1 MKPRKEPSRS
11 ETIRDICKALLN
23 DKRACAKQIAR
34 SVYPF
39 NPILPDKRRN
49 DPASMMKVFLRDGF
63 IDRYSGGMLVF
74 PGVLR
79 LLSHYMPDDFP
90 FHPNWKM
97 TDTHIAYWELVPTV
111 DHIIPISRGG
121 PDCESNLVTTSMMR
135 NAAKAS
141 WTLEEL
147 GWSLRP
153 PGDIR
158 KWDGLMKQFIA
169 LVEHDPALLSQR
181 PIKKW
186 YDLAAKSL

>member
-1 MKPRKEPSRS
+1 MKPRKEPSKS
-11 ETIRDICKALLN
+11 ETIRDICQALLD
-23 DKRACAKQIAR
+23 DKRARAKQIVR

-39 NPILPDKRRN
+39 NPTLPDKRRN

-79 LLSHYMPDDFP
+79 LLSHYMPDEFP

-97 TDTHIAYWELVPTV
+97 TDTHIAYWELIPTV

-121 PDCESNLVTTSMMR
+121 PDRESNLVTTSMVR
-135 NAAKAS
+135 NAAKTN

-147 GWSLRP
+147 GWSLHP

-158 KWDGLMKQFIA
+158 KWDGLIKQFIA
-169 LVEHDPALLSQR
+169 LVEQDAALLGQR

-186 YDLAAKSL
+186 YDLAVKSL